1 MIVNIEG
8 FKYECRS
15 AKRFANSIILYLGKY
30 DESGEEL
37 TTTFV
42 NMSIDKAYVDNGEWE
57 YDELTIPSEDQDT
70 ASMLIDH
77 EYRLTLLELGIT
89 EEL

>member
-15 AKRFANSIILYLGKY
+15 AKRFTNSIILYLDKY
-30 DESGEEL
+30 DESGVEL